1 VRRLLGLVALV
12 LVPAAVGAPGPI
24 VIGGAG
30 PPSSF
35 TKGAAA
41 YFRYANAYGGVRSRT
56 IEYRLSTPEA
66 VEPQQAL
73 ALLGPEVDLGGA
85 TVRLSPTPAVAGAVL
100 ARHVRK
106 TAAKA
111 AVAVV
116 YGEDEDGQEFLAAFR
131 RGLGPRAAYL
141 EAVTTAAELP
151 RRSELFVV
159 VAPGVAPAGVPAG
172 AVSATAFKD
181 PSDPRW
187 AGDPGLAPFRRVL
200 KDAGSVEGAAT
211 AFALVDALRRA
222 GRGLTRASV
231 LAAARR
237 LNEANNPFVVPG
249 IVVKPPIRQV
259 ALERWSGGHWNIVS
273 GPLTVSG

>member
-1 VRRLLGLVALV
+1 LLGLVALV

-24 VIGGAG
+24 AIGGVG
-30 PPSSF
+30 PPSGF

-41 YFRYANAYGGVRSRT
+41 YFRYVNTRGGVSGRT
-56 IEYRLSTPEA
+56 IEYRLSTPES
-66 VEPQQAL
+66 VGPEQAF
-73 ALLGPEVDLGGA
+73 ALLGPEIDLGGS
-85 TVRLSPTPAVAGAVL
+85 TVRLSPSPALAGAVL

-106 TAAKA
+106 TAGKA

-116 YGEDEDGQEFLAAFR
+116 YGEDEAGQEFLAAFR
-131 RGLGPRAAYL
+131 RGLGPRAAQL
-141 EAVTTAAELP
+141 EAVTTVAELP

-159 VAPGVAPAGVPAG
+159 VAPGVAPAGLPMG

-181 PSDPRW
+181 PRDPRW

-200 KDAGSVEGAAT
+200 KDAGYAEGAAA

-222 GRGLTRASV
+222 GKGLTRASV

-259 ALERWSGGHWNIVS
+259 ALERWSGGHWDIVS
-273 GPLTVSG
+273 GPLAVSS

>member
-1 VRRLLGLVALV
+1 LLGLVALV
-12 LVPAAVGAPGPI
+12 LVPAAVGVQGPI
-24 VIGGAG
+24 VIGGLG
-30 PPSSF
+30 PPSGF

-41 YFRYANAYGGVRSRT
+41 YFRFANVRGGVSGRT
-56 IEYRLSTPEA
+56 IEYRLSAPES
-66 VEPQQAL
+66 VEPKQAF
-73 ALLGPEVDLGGA
+73 ALLGPEIDLGGS
-85 TVRLSPTPAVAGAVL
+85 TVRLSPSPALAGAVL

-106 TAAKA
+106 TSGKA

-116 YGEDEDGQEFLAAFR
+116 YGEDEAGREFLAAFR
-131 RGLGPRAAYL
+131 RGLGPRAAHL
-141 EAVTTAAELP
+141 EAVTTVAELP

-181 PSDPRW
+181 PNDPRW
-187 AGDPGLAPFRRVL
+187 AGDPGLLPFRRVL
-200 KDAGSVEGAAT
+200 NDVGQAEGAAA

-222 GRGLTRASV
+222 GKGLTRASV

-273 GPLTVSG
+273 GPLAVSG